1 MIEEIRS
8 ALKGLGSRERAAFL
22 QRFFKTGP
30 GEYGEGDIFLGIR
43 VPEVRKVAK
52 RYRDISQGEV
62 KSLLTSPIH
71 EERLLA
77 LLILVGQFSR
87 GSCAEQEYIYNL
99 YLNHTRYI
107 NSWDLVDLSAEK
119 IVGTFLMEREREPL
133 YTLAQSKSLWE
144 RRIAIMS
151 TFYFIKG
158 NDFTETVQLAAILL
172 RDEEDLIH
180 KAVGWMLREVG
191 KRHLATEETFLKSH
205 YLEMPRTM
213 LRYAIERFPEEK
225 RQRYLQVTV

>member
-8 ALKGLGSRERAAFL
+8 TLKGVGSRERAAFL

-107 NSWDLVDLSAEK
+107 NSWDLVDLSADK

-151 TFYFIKG
+151 TFHFIKG

-191 KRHLATEETFLKSH
+191 KRHLPTEETFLKSH
-205 YLEMPRTM
+205 YREMPRTM

-225 RQRYLQVTV
+225 RQRYLQGTA